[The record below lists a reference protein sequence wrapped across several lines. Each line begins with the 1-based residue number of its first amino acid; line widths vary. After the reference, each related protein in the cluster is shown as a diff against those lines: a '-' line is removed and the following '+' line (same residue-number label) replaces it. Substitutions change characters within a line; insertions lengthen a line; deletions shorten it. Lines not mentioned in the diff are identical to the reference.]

1 MGTLQETPLPRNPE
15 LADLTRRV
23 EAARPRASRLLSG
36 LTREQANRQPEPG
49 GWPVAQCLHHLVIT
63 GQKMVPRLAW
73 GVARA
78 RQKRWLAEGPFRYGW
93 LGNWFV
99 RQVIDVSSSPRRRFP
114 APRAF
119 APTEDHDPSVLLQD
133 FLLLQD
139 HWQGL
144 LEKADGVDLARVQVT
159 SAASR
164 FVRLQLGQ
172 WFALLVGHQ
181 ERHLGQAER
190 ARGKL
195 GF

>member
-1 MGTLQETPLPRNPE
+1 MQTKQATPLPRNPE
-15 LADLTRRV
+15 LADLARRV
-23 EAARPRASRLLSG
+23 VAARPRASRLLLG
-36 LTREQANRQPEPG
+36 LTREQANWQPAPG
-49 GWPVAQCLHHLVIT
+49 SWSAAQCLHHLVIT
-63 GQKMVPRLAW
+63 GQRMVPRLAW
-73 GVARA
+73 GIARA
-78 RQKRWLAEGPFRYGW
+78 RQKGWLAEGPFRYGW

-99 RQVIDVSSSPRRRFP
+99 RKVVDVSSPPRRRFS

-119 APTEDHDPSVLLQD
+119 APTEDHDPSDLLQD

-144 LEKADGVDLARVQVT
+144 LEKADGVDLARVRIT

-164 FVRLQLGQ
+164 LVRLQLGQ

-190 ARGKL
+190 AREKL